1 MRLRRPWRGPAP
13 AGPTSGTRGDAAE
26 LAVYRAFV
34 RQLTGTCEAAAAG
47 DLEARAGTVPGSDGL
62 PDLEALRQAVNRVL
76 DVSDAFVRE
85 SRASLTTAAEG
96 RFHRRLLLT
105 GLRGAFRQGA
115 ADINTARDAMRETAG
130 RVTEAQAA
138 RLRLADEFESVVLA
152 MSEQVATA
160 STQMSASAAGLT
172 AAATAASTE
181 VGTTQETI
189 ASLTRSSAEIKEI
202 IDLIDAVAAQ
212 TRLLALNAT
221 IEAARAGQA
230 GKGFAVVAS
239 EVKDLADQTGR
250 ATDRVTAQIE
260 QIRQACDNVAAA
272 MSSVGTTMTEMNG
285 LVDGIAAAVDGSAS
299 LGADGDA
306 TGLSQMAERLRSEAT
321 GFLAEMRR

>member
-1 MRLRRPWRGPAP
+1 MGLRGSRGRQR
-13 AGPTSGTRGDAAE
+13 SDAAE

-34 RQLTGTCEAAAAG
+34 RQLTETCEAAARG
-47 DLEARAGTVPGSDGL
+47 DLEARSRPPAEVGSM
-62 PDLEALRQAVNRVL
+62 PELRELHHAVNRML

-85 SRASLTTAAEG
+85 SSAALTSAAEG

-105 GLRGAFRQGA
+105 GLRGAFRHSA
-115 ADINTARDAMRETAG
+115 TDINGARDAMRETAG
-130 RVTEAQAA
+130 RVTEAQTS

-160 STQMSASAAGLT
+160 STEMSASAAGLT
-172 AAATAASTE
+172 TAASAASTE
-181 VGTTQETI
+181 VGTAQETI
-189 ASLTRSSAEIKEI
+189 TSLTTSSAEIKEI
-202 IDLIDAVAAQ
+202 IAMIDAIAAQ

-221 IEAARAGQA
+221 IEAARAGEA

-250 ATDRVTAQIE
+250 ATERVTAQVE
-260 QIRQACDNVAAA
+260 QIRQACEAVAAG
-272 MSSVGTTMTEMNG
+272 MTTVGTTVGEMNG
-285 LVDGIAAAVDGSAS
+285 LVDGIAAAVDGSSS
-299 LGADGDA
+299 LAIGGNDI

>member
-1 MRLRRPWRGPAP
+1 MGRGGA
-13 AGPTSGTRGDAAE
+13 RGQSATEE

-34 RQLTGTCEAAAAG
+34 TRLTQTCEAAARG
-47 DLEARAGTVPGSDGL
+47 DLEARLDPI
-62 PDLEALRQAVNRVL
+62 PEAASIPELTAAHHSVNRVL

-85 SRASLTTAAEG
+85 SSAALTSAAEG

-105 GLRGAFRQGA
+105 GLLGAFRKSA
-115 ADINTARDAMRETAG
+115 VDINGARDAMRETAG
-130 RVTEAQAA
+130 RVTEAQSS

-160 STQMSASAAGLT
+160 STEMSASASSLT
-172 AAATAASTE
+172 AAASAASTE
-181 VGTTQETI
+181 VGTAQETI
-189 ASLTRSSAEIKEI
+189 TSLTQSSAEIKEI
-202 IDLIDAVAAQ
+202 IAMIDSIAAQ

-221 IEAARAGQA
+221 IEAARAGEA

-250 ATDRVTAQIE
+250 ATEQVTAQVE
-260 QIRQACDNVAAA
+260 QIRQASEGVATGMGNV
-272 MSSVGTTMTEMNG
+272 GMTVDEMNA
-285 LVDGIAAAVDGSAS
+285 LVDGIAAAVDGSSS
-299 LGADGDA
+299 LATGGGDI

>member
-1 MRLRRPWRGPAP
+1 MGFRRTGAAAP
-13 AGPTSGTRGDAAE
+13 ARTDAEE
-26 LAVYRAFV
+26 LAVYRAYV
-34 RQLTGTCEAAAAG
+34 SALTTVCEAAAGG
-47 DLEARAGTVPGSDGL
+47 DLEARSRPTPGAEDL
-62 PDLEALRQAVNRVL
+62 PDLVALHHAVNRVL

-85 SRASLTTAAEG
+85 SSASLTSAAEG

-105 GLRGAFRQGA
+105 GLRGAFRRSAG
-115 ADINTARDAMRETAG
+115 DINAARGAMKEAAG
-130 RVTEAQAA
+130 RVAEAQTS

-160 STQMSASAAGLT
+160 STEMSASASGLM
-172 AAATAASTE
+172 AAASATSAEVSAAR
-181 VGTTQETI
+181 ETI
-189 ASLTRSSAEIKEI
+189 TSLTRSSAEIKEI
-202 IDLIDAVAAQ
+202 IAMIDAVAAQ

-221 IEAARAGQA
+221 IEAARAGEA

-250 ATDRVTAQIE
+250 ATDRVTAQVE
-260 QIRQACDNVAAA
+260 QIRQVSEDVAAI
-272 MSSVGTTMTEMNG
+272 MGTVGTTVTEMNG

-299 LGADGDA
+299 LGEDGTDT